1 MSLLGRVTKLMGNI
15 NDVSLE
21 TAGIVGKA
29 ANKILKRAPGLVE
42 GGAGIA
48 NKGVEIGK
56 TAIKKIKDGSAK
68 RAATEGIGKV
78 SRTFL
83 SDDSSYEILKL
94 RNKETNIGLSKNP
107 LILDDLSRRGKQFVN
122 NGAVVFD
129 TISRDYNVVDGYKVK
144 NSLQLIRKD
153 EESLIGYK
161 ATKKGVLLAATGMT
175 IMGTPDAAKQ
185 FIDDRKGIN
194 PDRQVITS
202 TPRVPAYA
210 QNGGA
215 TGDLVF
221 ALNNLRHGGMM

>member
-21 TAGIVGKA
+21 AAGIVGKV
-29 ANKILKRAPGLVE
+29 ANKILKRAPDLVE
-42 GGAGIA
+42 GGAGVA
-48 NKGVEIGK
+48 NKGIEIGK

-68 RAATEGIGKV
+68 RAATEGIGKA

-94 RNKETNIGLSKNP
+94 KNKETNIGLSKKP
-107 LILDDLSRRGKQFVN
+107 LIMDELNRRGKQFVN
-122 NGAVVFD
+122 NGAVIFD
-129 TISRDYNVVDGYKVK
+129 TISRDYNVVDGHKVK
-144 NSLQLIRKD
+144 NPLQLIRKD
-153 EESLIGYK
+153 EESLVGYK
-161 ATKKGVLLAATGMT
+161 ATKRGVLLAATGMT

-194 PDRQVITS
+194 PDGQVSTS
-202 TPRVPAYA
+202 APRVPAYA